1 MSIQYHQ
8 CTEELLESLGF
19 GRRSLG
25 FENVELSNVGLWM
38 KEDRSSFL
46 IKKATHHSTYPIA
59 TYILFVHGKR
69 ILIRLDE
76 SLDGSDYLLKIEP
89 CGMDESAASSLVREY
104 FDSMPK

>member
-1 MSIQYHQ
+1 MSIEYHQ
-8 CTEELLESLGF
+8 CSEELLKSLGF
-19 GRRSLG
+19 GKRSLG
-25 FENVELSNVGLWM
+25 FENVELSSVGLWV

-69 ILIRLDE
+69 ILIRLNE
-76 SLDGSDYLLKIEP
+76 SPDVSEYLLKVEP